1 MKIYKAKVSLSSQ
14 ISYKNVTTLMQISNF
29 FYSKLLLYG
38 EYTVTL
44 GSGALA
50 MPFSGFAGSWDFND
64 ARDVNIEGLHRL
76 ATFLRNDADLSN
88 MYDIKRF
95 MHDIE
100 NGLKFVSDIPTGY
113 GLGSSGALIAAFYD
127 RYCNTP
133 TKDLVQL
140 KSILGSTESAFHGAS
155 SGLDPLVSYLN
166 RGILIDES
174 GVIELIDLDIND
186 YGYFL
191 IDTGISR
198 QTEHY
203 VDIFRQKLYQSDVF
217 ADAVRQLSEKNKKA
231 INACIV
237 HDKDTLWQS
246 TKNISKLQTRHFE
259 EMIPTQFM
267 ELWVQG
273 LQSDAYTLKLCGA
286 GGGGMILGMWAD
298 SNFKIDFRS
307 DIKTISI

>member
-1 MKIYKAKVSLSSQ
+1 
-14 ISYKNVTTLMQISNF
+14 
-29 FYSKLLLYG
+29 
-38 EYTVTL
+38 
-44 GSGALA
+44 ALA

-64 ARDVNIEGLHRL
+64 TSDVNVEGLHRL

-88 MYDIKRF
+88 LYDIKRF
-95 MHDIE
+95 MYDIE

-140 KSILGSTESAFHGAS
+140 KSILGATESAFHGAS

-166 RGILIDES
+166 KGILIDES

-203 VDIFRQKLYQSDVF
+203 VDIFRQKLRQSDDF
-217 ADAVRQLSEKNKKA
+217 TDAVRLLSEENKIA
-231 INACIV
+231 INACITN
-237 HDKDTLWQS
+237 DKNVLWHA
-246 TKNISKLQTRHFE
+246 TNKISKLQFDHFE
-259 EMIPTQFM
+259 EMIPPQFM
-267 ELWVQG
+267 DLWTHG
-273 LQSDAYTLKLCGA
+273 LQSEAYTLKLCGA

-298 SNFKIDFRS
+298 NNAKLDFGS

>member
-14 ISYKNVTTLMQISNF
+14 ISYKNVTTLMQISKF

-44 GSGALA
+44 ASGALA
-50 MPFSGFAGSWDFND
+50 VPFSGFAGSWDFND
-64 ARDVNIEGLHRL
+64 ATDENVEGLHRL

-88 MYDIKRF
+88 LYDIKRF
-95 MHDIE
+95 MYDIE

-140 KSILGSTESAFHGAS
+140 KSILGATESAFHGAS

-174 GVIELIDLDIND
+174 GVIELTDLDIND

-203 VDIFRQKLYQSDVF
+203 VDIFRQKLRQSDDF
-217 ADAVRQLSEKNKKA
+217 ADAVRLLSEENKIA
-231 INACIV
+231 INACITS
-237 HDKDTLWQS
+237 DKNVLWHA
-246 TKNISKLQTRHFE
+246 TNKISKLQFDHFE
-259 EMIPTQFM
+259 EMIPPQFM
-267 ELWVQG
+267 DLWTHG
-273 LQSDAYTLKLCGA
+273 LQSEAYTLKLCGA

-298 SNFKIDFRS
+298 NNAKLDFGS